1 MRRDR
6 RAWVIPTVV
15 AMFALAIGLV
25 LGSGPLRTA
34 LIGSLGT
41 QVDSLE
47 DQVATAEL
55 AADRANVTNEYG
67 DEWVGATAPQLLG
80 TALAGH
86 SVALVSVDEPETDAV
101 SGVQSRLTQAG
112 ATVAASVTIEPL
124 WTDPNQSAF
133 RAALAPQLAPSV
145 AGLDGTESIDEV
157 FARALAQALFPTLV
171 LDVGGNADG
180 ETTDGETTDGD
191 TTNGDKSVDNGAS
204 AASKAKERAGVLWTL
219 LTDSGLVSG
228 NLEGA
233 ADAVVMVAGE
243 PPSDADE
250 SSLQATSNTT
260 VVGVFAQYNAAIVAA
275 SGPDADGDLVASV
288 LADAA
293 VLAPRVSTVTWVDTA
308 YSQVTV
314 ALALREQF
322 DGWVGHYGPGEGREA
337 APPPL
342 VQ

>member
-1 MRRDR
+1 VRRDR
-6 RAWVIPTVV
+6 RAWVMPTVV

-55 AADRANVTNEYG
+55 AADRANVTNKYG

-80 TALAGH
+80 TSLAGH
-86 SVALVSVDEPETDAV
+86 SVAVVSVDKPQTDAV
-101 SGVQSRLTQAG
+101 SGVQSRVTQAG
-112 ATVAASVTIEPL
+112 ATMAASVTIEPL

-171 LDVGGNADG
+171 LDGGGNAG
-180 ETTDGETTDGD
+180 GGTTGGG
-191 TTNGDKSVDNGAS
+191 TNGDKSVDNGAS
-204 AASKAKERAGVLWTL
+204 AATKAKERAGVLWTL

-243 PPSDADE
+243 PPSDADK
-250 SSLQATSNTT
+250 SSLQAIANTT
-260 VVGVFAQYNAAIVAA
+260 LVGVFAQYNAAIVAA

-337 APPPL
+337 APPAL
-342 VQ
+342 IQ

>member
-6 RAWVIPTVV
+6 RAWVMPTVV

-55 AADRANVTNEYG
+55 AADRANVTNKYG

-80 TALAGH
+80 TSLAGH
-86 SVALVSVDEPETDAV
+86 SVAVVSVDKPQTDAV
-101 SGVQSRLTQAG
+101 SGVQSRVTQAG
-112 ATVAASVTIEPL
+112 ATMAASVTIEPL

-171 LDVGGNADG
+171 LDGGGNAG
-180 ETTDGETTDGD
+180 GGTTGGG

-204 AASKAKERAGVLWTL
+204 AATKAKERAGVLWTL

-243 PPSDADE
+243 PPSDADK
-250 SSLQATSNTT
+250 SSLQAIANTT
-260 VVGVFAQYNAAIVAA
+260 LVGVFAQYNAAIVAA

-337 APPPL
+337 APPAL
-342 VQ
+342 IQ

>member
-6 RAWVIPTVV
+6 RAWVMPTVV

-55 AADRANVTNEYG
+55 AADRANVTNKYG
-67 DEWVGATAPQLLG
+67 DDWVGATAPQLLG
-80 TALAGH
+80 TSLAGH
-86 SVALVSVDEPETDAV
+86 SVAVVSVDKPQTDAV
-101 SGVQSRLTQAG
+101 SGVQSRVTQAG
-112 ATVAASVTIEPL
+112 ATMAASVTIEPL

-171 LDVGGNADG
+171 LDGGGNAG
-180 ETTDGETTDGD
+180 GGTTGGG
-191 TTNGDKSVDNGAS
+191 TNGDKSVDNGAS
-204 AASKAKERAGVLWTL
+204 AATKAKERAGVLWTL

-243 PPSDADE
+243 PPSDADK
-250 SSLQATSNTT
+250 SSLQAIANTT
-260 VVGVFAQYNAAIVAA
+260 LVGVFAQYNAAIVAA

-337 APPPL
+337 APPAL
-342 VQ
+342 IQ

>member
-1 MRRDR
+1 
-6 RAWVIPTVV
+6 
-15 AMFALAIGLV
+15 
-25 LGSGPLRTA
+25 
-34 LIGSLGT
+34 
-41 QVDSLE
+41 
-47 DQVATAEL
+47 
-55 AADRANVTNEYG
+55 
-67 DEWVGATAPQLLG
+67 
-80 TALAGH
+80 
-86 SVALVSVDEPETDAV
+86 V
-101 SGVQSRLTQAG
+101 SGVQSRVTQAG
-112 ATVAASVTIEPL
+112 ATMAASVTIEPL

-171 LDVGGNADG
+171 LDGGGNAG
-180 ETTDGETTDGD
+180 GGTTGGG
-191 TTNGDKSVDNGAS
+191 TNGDKSVDNGAS
-204 AASKAKERAGVLWTL
+204 AATKAKERAGVLWTL

-243 PPSDADE
+243 PPSDADK
-250 SSLQATSNTT
+250 SSLQAIANTT
-260 VVGVFAQYNAAIVAA
+260 LVGVFAQYNAAIVAA

-337 APPPL
+337 APPAL
-342 VQ
+342 IQ

>member
-1 MRRDR
+1 M
-6 RAWVIPTVV
+6 PTVV

-55 AADRANVTNEYG
+55 AADRANVTNKYG

-80 TALAGH
+80 TSLAGH
-86 SVALVSVDEPETDAV
+86 SVAVVSVDKPQTDAV
-101 SGVQSRLTQAG
+101 SGVQSRVTQAG
-112 ATVAASVTIEPL
+112 ATMAASVTIEPL

-171 LDVGGNADG
+171 LDGGGNAG
-180 ETTDGETTDGD
+180 GGTTGGG
-191 TTNGDKSVDNGAS
+191 TNGDKSVDNGAS
-204 AASKAKERAGVLWTL
+204 AATKAKERAGVLWTL

-243 PPSDADE
+243 PPSDADK
-250 SSLQATSNTT
+250 SSLQAIANTT
-260 VVGVFAQYNAAIVAA
+260 LVGVFAQYNAAIVAA

-337 APPPL
+337 APPAL
-342 VQ
+342 IQ